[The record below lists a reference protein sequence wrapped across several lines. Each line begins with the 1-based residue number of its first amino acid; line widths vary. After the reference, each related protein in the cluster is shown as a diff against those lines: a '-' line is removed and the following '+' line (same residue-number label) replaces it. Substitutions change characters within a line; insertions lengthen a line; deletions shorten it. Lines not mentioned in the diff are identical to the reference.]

1 MAHVDISPAKYCRG
15 FFLFT
20 LISLDAVNCYDEDLT
35 KSFIALTC
43 KVHNIPQS
51 ALSQEQKDALKS
63 IMLKSRNYQ
72 AAVKNRMNA
81 KKKKK

>member
-1 MAHVDISPAKYCRG
+1 MPKEKDDVINRVFEVSKYE
-15 FFLFT
+15 
-20 LISLDAVNCYDEDLT
+20 EDLS

-51 ALSQEQKDALKS
+51 ALSQEQKEALRS

-72 AAVKNRMNA
+72 AAVKQRKNSKKGNRSMH
-81 KKKKK
+81 